1 MKTVAFQ
8 TLGCKVN
15 QTETAALQAL
25 FAKAGYQTVAFGT
38 CADVYVINTC
48 TVTQL
53 SDRKSRQLIR
63 RARRSN
69 PEGLIVVTGCLAQV
83 APEEVLQLPEVDL
96 VVGTHARERLP
107 ELILEAG
114 KGRQNLVV
122 PLHKKCRFEKLPAS
136 QDGGRTRAFL
146 KVQEGC
152 QQFCSYC
159 IVPYARG
166 PRCSM
171 PLAEA
176 VTETER
182 LAAEGY
188 KELVLTG
195 VHLGSYGLDFPGQ
208 TALLG
213 DLLRELARVEGIT
226 RLRLS
231 SIEPTEITPHL
242 VETLLSCRKICR
254 QLHIPLQ
261 SGNDEILRRMNRRY
275 DAGEFLYLVRW
286 LRAEIPGLTLTT
298 DVIAGFPGET
308 EEQFAHTL
316 EMIQLCGFSR
326 LHIFKYSPRRGT
338 PAAGFPEQIPP
349 AVKEERS
356 KRLRKLGEELAAG
369 FQESFIGKT
378 VEVLFEE
385 EAGRGRL
392 AGLTEHYLRVKAE
405 APTAWR
411 GKLAKVLVLGR
422 HRDGLYGET
431 AGISKKPGV

>member
-15 QTETAALQAL
+15 QTETAALQEL
-25 FAKAGYQTVAFGT
+25 FARAGYQTVAFAA

-48 TVTQL
+48 TVTHL

-69 PEGLIVVTGCLAQV
+69 PKGLIVVTGCLAQV
-83 APEEVLQLPEVDL
+83 APAEVLRLPEVDL
-96 VVGTHARERLP
+96 VIGTHARERLP
-107 ELILEAG
+107 ELVLDA
-114 KGRQNLVV
+114 KKNRANLVV
-122 PLHKKCRFEKLPAS
+122 PLDKKSGFEKLPVS
-136 QDGGRTRAFL
+136 QGGERTRAFL

-166 PRCSM
+166 PLCSM
-171 PLAEA
+171 PPAEA
-176 VTETER
+176 VTEAEL
-182 LAAEGY
+182 LAAQGY

-195 VHLGSYGLDFPGQ
+195 INLGSYGLDLPGQ

-213 DLLRELARVEGIT
+213 DLLKELARVEGIT
-226 RLRLS
+226 RIRLS

-242 VETLLSCRKICR
+242 VELLLSCRKICR
-254 QLHIPLQ
+254 HLHIPLQ

-275 DAGEFLYLVRW
+275 NASEFLYLVRW
-286 LRAEIPGLTLTT
+286 LRSEIPGLALTT
-298 DVIAGFPGET
+298 DVMAGFPGET
-308 EEQFAHTL
+308 EENFAHTL
-316 EMIQLCGFSR
+316 ELVRLCGFSR

-338 PAAGFPEQIPP
+338 PAAGFPDQVPP

-356 KRLRKLGEELAAG
+356 KRLRELGDRLAVTFQAG
-369 FQESFIGKT
+369 FIGKR

-385 EAGRGRL
+385 QSGHGRL
-392 AGLTEHYLRVKAE
+392 AGLTEHYLRV
-405 APTAWR
+405 TAKVPEISL
-411 GKLAKVLVLGR
+411 GKLAEVHVLGLQR
-422 HRDGLYGET
+422 EGLYGET
-431 AGISKKPGV
+431 VGA

>member
-1 MKTVAFQ
+1 VRTVAFQ

-25 FAKAGYQTVAFGT
+25 FAKAGYQTVAYGT

-63 RARRSN
+63 RARRIS
-69 PEGLIVVTGCLAQV
+69 PDGLIVVTGCLAQV

-107 ELILEAG
+107 ELILDAE
-114 KGRQNLVV
+114 KGRQNFVV
-122 PLHKKCRFEKLPAS
+122 PLHQKSRFEKLPAA
-136 QDGGRTRAFL
+136 QDSERTRAFL

-152 QQFCSYC
+152 RQYCSYC

-166 PRCSM
+166 PLCSL
-171 PLAEA
+171 PLTEA
-176 VTETER
+176 VTEAER
-182 LAAEGY
+182 LAVEGY

-195 VHLGSYGLDFPGQ
+195 VHLGSYGLDFPEGK
-208 TALLG
+208 ALLG
-213 DLLRELARVEGIT
+213 DLLKELAAIEGIM
-226 RLRLS
+226 RIRLS
-231 SIEPTEITPHL
+231 SIEPTDITPHL

-261 SGNDEILRRMNRRY
+261 SGDDEILRRMNRRY
-275 DAGEFLYLVRW
+275 DASEFLYLARW
-286 LRAEIPGLTLTT
+286 LRAAIPGLTLTT
-298 DVIAGFPGET
+298 DVMAGFPGET
-308 EEQFAHTL
+308 EEKFAHTL
-316 EMIQLCGFSR
+316 ELIRLCGFSR

-356 KRLRKLGEELAAG
+356 KRLRELALELATC

-392 AGLTEHYLRVKAE
+392 AGLTEHYLRVTAKA
-405 APTAWR
+405 TMAWC
-411 GKLAKVLVLGR
+411 GKPATVRVLGR
-422 HRDGLYGET
+422 HRDGLYGEIT
-431 AGISKKPGV
+431 GIPEMPGD

>member
-1 MKTVAFQ
+1 M
-8 TLGCKVN
+8 
-15 QTETAALQAL
+15 
-25 FAKAGYQTVAFGT
+25 AFGT

-122 PLHKKCRFEKLPAS
+122 PLHKKSRFEKLPAS